1 MKKNKLAFILAIIA
15 GLICL
20 SNFIYKLA
28 RFHKTDYVL
37 LLAGIFIIALGV
49 STYFKK
55 KE

>member
-20 SNFIYKLA
+20 ANFIYKLVRLNQA
-28 RFHKTDYVL
+28 DYTI

-49 STYFKK
+49 SSYFIKRT
-55 KE
+55 